1 VPVDLWPWR
10 LRLLLA
16 AGGAAAAAAVLAVA
30 WAAVLL
36 VLLVLLLLD
45 LRAFPVLLALVW
57 GGLWGGLICRTFFW
71 L

>member
-1 VPVDLWPWR
+1 
-10 LRLLLA
+10 
-16 AGGAAAAAAVLAVA
+16 VLAVA